1 MNPLRSGRATVVMA
15 TGGSGGH
22 IYPAVATAEHLEALG
37 YDILFVGQASGMEAR
52 IVPESGFAFEGVRAG
67 KWHRGRPDP
76 RQAIRAAQGLF
87 DALRIV
93 RQYAPQAVVGFGGFA
108 SFPALAAARLTGTP
122 IVLHEGNSYPGRVVR
137 WFARHAH
144 LVAATMS
151 ETKPYLPSVKRF
163 EVTGFPI
170 REARA
175 DRQEARTRLGLPQD
189 ALVTLV
195 MGGSQGSVFLNTHV
209 PQAFMCLAGHNGP
222 PHVVLH
228 SAGRNWVDDV
238 RRNMS
243 SYSGYVVEPYVDA
256 VLAWSAADLAI
267 TRAGIGTL
275 AEAAFHGVP
284 VIAVPLPSS
293 AENHQLFNARTIA
306 ASGAGRLVEEHEVES
321 LTRTWAEMLD
331 DGMRSDAARAAR
343 ALSPEGAAAAL
354 ARLVHTTAQGRTKT
368 QSTHHTQPD
377 ARPGETR

>member
-1 MNPLRSGRATVVMA
+1 MSPARGGTVMMA

-22 IYPAVATAEHLEALG
+22 IYPAVATAEHLLALG
-37 YDILFVGQASGMEAR
+37 YDLVFVGQASGMEAQ
-52 IVPESGFAFEGVRAG
+52 IVPEAGFAFEGVRAG
-67 KWHRGRPDP
+67 KWHRGNPDP
-76 RQAIRAAQGLF
+76 RQALKAFQGLL
-87 DALRIV
+87 DAQRLV
-93 RQYAPQAVVGFGGFA
+93 RRHAPRAVLGFGGFA

-137 WFARHAH
+137 WFAPHAQV
-144 LVAATMS
+144 VAATAG
-151 ETKPYLPSVKRF
+151 ETRQHLPNVKRF

-175 DRQEARTRLGLPQD
+175 ARHEARTRLGLPQD

-209 PQAFMCLAGHNGP
+209 PKAFAQLSAHRAQ

-228 SAGRNWVDDV
+228 SAGRNWLDDL
-238 RRNMS
+238 RQNMS
-243 SYSGYVVEPYVDA
+243 SYTGYVVAPYVDA
-256 VLAWSAADLAI
+256 VLAWSAADLAV

-293 AENHQLFNARTIA
+293 AENHQLHNARA
-306 ASGAGRLVEEHEVES
+306 LVASGAGRLVEEHQVES
-321 LTRTWAEMLD
+321 LTRVWAEMLD
-331 DGMRSDAARAAR
+331 DGVRLNAAQAARAR
-343 ALSPEGAAAAL
+343 SPQGAAAAL
-354 ARLVHTTAQGRTKT
+354 AHLVHGAIQGKTKT
-368 QSTHHTQPD
+368 PSAHQHLPD
-377 ARPGETR
+377 ARAGETR